1 MLRFAKYGMRELKI
15 YGTIAGLIMLAAI
28 YLAFQHMSRA
38 DLATLISIPFILLF
52 IWVLSFFRDPK
63 RIIPKGEH
71 RMVSPADGVIYDIG
85 DVDEPNFI
93 GEECTRIGIFLSVFN
108 CHINR
113 IPCSGIVE
121 EIRYKRGAFYSAL
134 NANKCSRLNE
144 SNFIGISNAAG
155 TDACIGVKQIAGK
168 IARRIVCD
176 LKEGAEVKRG
186 QQFGMI
192 KFGSRTE
199 LFIPKSAN
207 FKLKVKLGASVRA
220 GRTVIGTLEPFPDDT
235 DEGAADEQ

>member
-1 MLRFAKYGMRELKI
+1 MRFTKYGMRELKI
-15 YGTIAGLIMLAAI
+15 YGTVAGVVMILAIVLSFSYVGGVSLPA
-28 YLAFQHMSRA
+28 
-38 DLATLISIPFILLF
+38 LISLPFILTF

-63 RIIPKGEH
+63 RLIPKGEH
-71 RMVSPADGVIYDIG
+71 RIVAPADGTIFDIA
-85 DVDEPNFI
+85 DVDEPDFI
-93 GEECTRIGIFLSVFN
+93 GEECTRIGIFLSIFD

-113 IPCSGIVE
+113 VPCSGTVE
-121 EIRYKRGAFYSAL
+121 TIRYKKGAFYSAL
-134 NANKCSRLNE
+134 RAKQCSRLNE

-155 TDACIGVKQIAGK
+155 TGAKVAVKQIAGQ

-176 LKEGAEVKRG
+176 LKEGAEVDRG

-207 FKLKVKLGASVRA
+207 FTLRVKLGAAVRA
-220 GRTVIGTLEPFPDDT
+220 GRTVIGRLEPPPLET
-235 DEGAADEQ
+235 DEGEGE

>member
-1 MLRFAKYGMRELKI
+1 MLRFTKYGMRELKI
-15 YGTIAGLIMLAAI
+15 YGSIAILMQFAAVC
-28 YLAFQHMSRA
+28 LAFRYSSRVDVA
-38 DLATLISIPFILLF
+38 LLISMPFALLVA
-52 IWVLSFFRDPK
+52 WVFSFFRDPK
-63 RIIPKGEH
+63 RVTPKGEH
-71 RMVSPADGVIYDIG
+71 RMVSPADGVIFDIA

-134 NANKCSRLNE
+134 NANKCSRRNE

-155 TDACIGVKQIAGK
+155 TDACIGVKQIAGQ

-176 LKEGAEVKRG
+176 LREGAEVKRG
-186 QQFGMI
+186 EQFGMI

-207 FKLKVKLGASVRA
+207 FKLRVKLGAHVKA

-235 DEGAADEQ
+235 NEGAADEQ

>member
-1 MLRFAKYGMRELKI
+1 MRFTKYGLRELAI
-15 YGTIAGLIMLAAI
+15 YGTVAGAVMIAAI
-28 YLAFQHMSRA
+28 VLSFSYVPRVDVAA
-38 DLATLISIPFILLF
+38 LISLPFILAF

-63 RIIPKGEH
+63 RLIPKGEH
-71 RMVSPADGVIYDIG
+71 RIVAPADGTIFDIAE
-85 DVDEPNFI
+85 VDEPDFI
-93 GEECTRIGIFLSVFN
+93 GEKCTRIGIFLSIFD

-113 IPCSGIVE
+113 VPCSGTVE
-121 EIRYKRGAFYSAL
+121 TIRYKKGAFHSAL
-134 NANKCSRLNE
+134 KAKQCSRRNE

-155 TDACIGVKQIAGK
+155 TGTKVAVKQIAGQ

-176 LKEGAEVKRG
+176 LKEGAQVDRG

-207 FKLKVKLGASVRA
+207 FTLKVKLGAAVRA
-220 GRTVIGTLEPFPDDT
+220 GRTVIGRLEPPPLET
-235 DEGAADEQ
+235 DEEDAE

>member
-1 MLRFAKYGMRELKI
+1 MRFTKYGMRELVI
-15 YGTIAGLIMLAAI
+15 YGAAAGVIMILAIVLSFSYVGGVSLPA
-28 YLAFQHMSRA
+28 
-38 DLATLISIPFILLF
+38 LISLPFILTF

-63 RIIPKGEH
+63 RTVPRGEH
-71 RMVSPADGVIYDIG
+71 RIVAPADGTIFDIAE
-85 DVDEPNFI
+85 VDEPDFI
-93 GEECTRIGIFLSVFN
+93 GEKCTRIGIFLSIFD

-113 IPCSGIVE
+113 VPCSGTVE
-121 EIRYKRGAFYSAL
+121 TIHYKRGAFHSAL
-134 NANKCSRLNE
+134 KAKQCSRHNE

-155 TDACIGVKQIAGK
+155 TGAKVAVKQIAGQ

-176 LKEGAEVKRG
+176 LEEGAEVERG

-207 FKLKVKLGASVRA
+207 FTLRVKLGAAVRA
-220 GRTVIGTLEPFPDDT
+220 GQTVIGRLEPPPAEP
-235 DEGAADEQ
+235 DEGEGE

>member
-15 YGTIAGLIMLAAI
+15 YGTIAGLIMVAAI
-28 YLAFQHMSRA
+28 GLAFHYMHRA
-38 DLATLISIPFILLF
+38 DLALLISIPFVLLF

-63 RIIPKGEH
+63 RIIPRGEH
-71 RMVSPADGVIYDIG
+71 RMVSPADGVVYDIG

-121 EIRYKRGAFYSAL
+121 DIRYKRGAFYSAL
-134 NANKCSRLNE
+134 KAQKCSRLNE
-144 SNFIGISNAAG
+144 SNFIGISHAAG
-155 TDACIGVKQIAGK
+155 TDARIGVKQIAGQ

-176 LKEGAEVKRG
+176 LREGAEVKRG
-186 QQFGMI
+186 EQFGMI

-199 LFIPKSAN
+199 IFVPKSAN
-207 FKLKVKLGASVRA
+207 FTIKVKLGAHVKA

-235 DEGAADEQ
+235 DAGESDE